1 MKLLIIKVRRN
12 LLLVFVIC
20 VYNSVHS
27 VRSSFRVC
35 VWMMAETKKTKS
47 AKEKLSPRVRRWC
60 ITVNNF
66 NQETIDN
73 IRKVLDDDIV
83 YYAVVGRETAPSTGT
98 TFAVLCSFSRVI
110 GMRIVKKMFSN
121 SAHCEAARAGD
132 LHNSEYCRK
141 DNDILLEVPDQR
153 SR

>member
-1 MKLLIIKVRRN
+1 M
-12 LLLVFVIC
+12 
-20 VYNSVHS
+20 
-27 VRSSFRVC
+27 
-35 VWMMAETKKTKS
+35 
-47 AKEKLSPRVRRWC
+47 RRWC

-73 IRKVLDDDIV
+73 IRKVLDDNIV

-98 TFAVLCSFSRVI
+98 QHLQCYVHFRERV

-132 LHNSEYCRK
+132 LRNSE
-141 DNDILLEVPDQR
+141 
-153 SR
+153 

>member
-1 MKLLIIKVRRN
+1 
-12 LLLVFVIC
+12 
-20 VYNSVHS
+20 
-27 VRSSFRVC
+27 
-35 VWMMAETKKTKS
+35 MMAETKKTKS
-47 AKEKLSPRVRRWC
+47 AKEKRSPRVRLWC

-83 YYAVVGRETAPSTGT
+83 YYAVDGRETAPST
-98 TFAVLCSFSRVI
+98 TFLQCYIHFRERV

-132 LHNSEYCRK
+132 LRNIEYCRG
-141 DNDILLEVPDQR
+141 EVMLNVLRCQLTY
-153 SR
+153 